1 MLDDNG
7 QPVNVTAL
15 LADLKKERSTKAA
28 LEEKNAGLRKRVQRM
43 LIENDE
49 VRVKAK
55 NEVVA
60 AQEKAHR
67 EIAEAQ
73 NQLAVYAH
81 NRAYTTELRSLYH
94 AAIREA
100 EGLAKFLQATES
112 MYLQAYINFLK
123 DMGKKK
129 RYAKTVAVI
138 NANA

>member
-60 AQEKAHR
+60 AHHR

-81 NRAYTTELRSLYH
+81 NHAYTTELRSLYH

-100 EGLAKFLQATES
+100 EGLAKFLQTTES